1 MITPKM
7 QTVAIIAVI
16 VFFVILVWLLRKN
29 RMELRY
35 ALLWFFCGIIMMVL
49 AVFPDI
55 LDWFSRLVGIYSSV
69 NALFAVTLFFALLLI
84 LSLTSIV
91 SREKQEVV
99 RLIQELAVLVFRPE
113 AVRNHDFNRRNRIAH
128 RRADGAVVRGVF
140 HAFPGL

>member
-7 QTVAIIAVI
+7 QTVVIIAVI

-99 RLIQELAVLVFRPE
+99 RLIQELAVLENRVNRLESE
-113 AVRNHDFNRRNRIAH
+113 AQKKQSVESEKGINI
-128 RRADGAVVRGVF
+128 
-140 HAFPGL
+140 

>member
-99 RLIQELAVLVFRPE
+99 RLIQELAVLENRVNRLESE
-113 AVRNHDFNRRNRIAH
+113 AQKKQSVESEKGINI
-128 RRADGAVVRGVF
+128 
-140 HAFPGL
+140 